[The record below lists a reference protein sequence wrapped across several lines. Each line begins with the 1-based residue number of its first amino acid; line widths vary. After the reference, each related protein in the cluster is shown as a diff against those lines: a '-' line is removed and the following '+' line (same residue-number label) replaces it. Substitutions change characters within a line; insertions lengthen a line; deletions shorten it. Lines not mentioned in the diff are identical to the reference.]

1 MGKTVAITK
10 ENFHDIVEKNEIV
23 ILDFWAEWCGP
34 CKMFAPIFEDA
45 SVKHPGIVFGK
56 IDTESEQEIAGLFQI
71 RSIPTLMVIKQG
83 IGIYRQS
90 GALTPPSLAELIEKL
105 GAVDMDDVREKIRE
119 AQEEQQNQ
127 ALSGENE
134 DVDYDFDE
142 DDDEVDYDPDA
153 DVDYDP
159 DADVDYDPDADVDYD
174 PDADVDYDPDADVDY
189 DPDYDPDSEE

>member
-1 MGKTVAITK
+1 MGKTVTVTK
-10 ENFHDIVEKNEIV
+10 ENFHDLVEKNEII

-34 CKMFAPIFEDA
+34 CKMFSPVFEAAAQKNPD
-45 SVKHPGIVFGK
+45 IIFGK

-71 RSIPTLMVIKQG
+71 RSIPTLMVVKQG

-90 GALTPPSLAELIEKL
+90 GALPPPALAELIDKL
-105 GAVDMDDVREKIRE
+105 KDVDMDDVREKIRE
-119 AQEEQQNQ
+119 AQAQQQNE
-127 ALSGENE
+127 SSIDENS
-134 DVDYDFDE
+134 
-142 DDDEVDYDPDA
+142 

-189 DPDYDPDSEE
+189 DPDYDPDSE